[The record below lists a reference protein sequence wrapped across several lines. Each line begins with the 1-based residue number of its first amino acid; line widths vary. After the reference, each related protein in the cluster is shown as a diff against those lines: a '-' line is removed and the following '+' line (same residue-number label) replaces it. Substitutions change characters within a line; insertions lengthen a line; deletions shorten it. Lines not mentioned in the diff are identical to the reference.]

1 MKTGKK
7 IAIIILIIGIL
18 LLVTGIVLFIAGI
31 GRSKWETESF
41 TETFDE
47 EIKAIEINCD
57 IGELIIEH
65 SSDATNAEVKC
76 VEVIADK
83 FDVTLNDGT
92 LIIEYQ
98 SEKWHKYISIGTLN
112 DDISKGEI
120 YVTLPEKELD
130 KMAIKTGA
138 GETSINSLTVKNADI
153 YAGIGE
159 FTISDCSFTKEI
171 DIKTGIGD
179 FVVKNSVLNNLDFDA
194 GIGKSSLKKCDLT
207 GICKIDNGVGEV
219 SISLTRSRDY
229 YSFDLDNGVGDID
242 IDGEKMLDE
251 EVADKTIISIANGI
265 GSIDVQCAS

>member
-1 MKTGKK
+1 LQART
-7 IAIIILIIGIL
+7 
-18 LLVTGIVLFIAGI
+18 
-31 GRSKWETESF
+31 
-41 TETFDE
+41 
-47 EIKAIEINCD
+47 
-57 IGELIIEH
+57 
-65 SSDATNAEVKC
+65 
-76 VEVIADK
+76 
-83 FDVTLNDGT
+83 
-92 LIIEYQ
+92 
-98 SEKWHKYISIGTLN
+98 
-112 DDISKGEI
+112 
-120 YVTLPEKELD
+120 EKELD

-251 EVADKTIISIANGI
+251 EVADKTIISIDNGI